1 MKKDYYNIPKI
12 SVYAIFND
20 PKNLWA
26 LNILKKLGI
35 QLENKLYTEYEF
47 ECLRVDVAEYYGS
60 EEKLPIGVTK
70 EEYKKL
76 REILDNIYYW

>member
-20 PKNLWA
+20 QKNLWA
-26 LNILKKLGI
+26 LKILKKLGI

-47 ECLRVDVAEYYGS
+47 ECLRVDVAEYYGN

-76 REILDNIYYW
+76 REILDDIYY

>member
-12 SVYAIFND
+12 SVYAIFNA
-20 PKNLWA
+20 PQNLWA
-26 LNILKKLGI
+26 LNVLDKLGI

-47 ECLRVDVAEYYGS
+47 ECLRVDVAEYYGN

-76 REILDNIYYW
+76 REILDNINY

>member
-1 MKKDYYNIPKI
+1 MKKVYYNIPKI

-20 PKNLWA
+20 PQNLWA
-26 LNILKKLGI
+26 LNVLDKLGI

-47 ECLRVDVAEYYGS
+47 ECLRVDVAEYYGN

-76 REILDNIYYW
+76 REILDNIYY

>member
-26 LNILKKLGI
+26 LNILTKLGI
-35 QLENKLYTEYEF
+35 QLAKKLYTEYEF
-47 ECLRVDVAEYYGS
+47 ECLRVDVAEYYGN
-60 EEKLPIGVTK
+60 EEKLPTEVSK
-70 EEYKKL
+70 EDYRKI
-76 REILDNIYYW
+76 REILDNINY

>member
-20 PKNLWA
+20 QKNLWA

-47 ECLRVDVAEYYGS
+47 ECLRVDVAEYYGN
-60 EEKLPIGVTK
+60 EEKLPPEVSK
-70 EEYKKL
+70 EDYRKI
-76 REILDNIYYW
+76 REILDNINY